1 MGKMQNEIPIIEK
14 DLADDYYKEIEA
26 WKKYGIRYLIIIKI

>member
-1 MGKMQNEIPIIEK
+1 MDKNENEIPIIEK

-26 WKKYGIRYLIIIKI
+26 MEEVWN

>member
-1 MGKMQNEIPIIEK
+1 MQNEIPIIEK

-26 WKKYGIRYLIIIKI
+26 MEEVMELDI